1 MHWAANGPWWFSSDG
16 SQRFD
21 LRRANGTCYVA
32 ERPMGAFLEV
42 AARFQV
48 IKRADLGDRRLA
60 EVTIDRDIKLADY
73 LAPRAASFGVK
84 AEVSAGYPYKT
95 VSQPWARLFW
105 RAGFDGVR
113 YGAGHHPA
121 LSEVSFALFGD
132 TGATAGYGSFS
143 SADQCTT
150 ETLTRGLDRDR
161 PVSRASSPALPRA
174 GSRAQRPCC
183 SRGWLG
189 SGCHGFRCSRCSPP

>member
-1 MHWAANGPWWFSSDG
+1 MHRAMNGPWWFSSDG

-21 LRRANGTCYVA
+21 IRKPNGTCYLA

-42 AARFQV
+42 AARFHV
-48 IKRADLGDRRLA
+48 IKRAELDERRMAEITTDRDLRLA
-60 EVTIDRDIKLADY
+60 DC

-84 AEVSAGYPYKT
+84 AEVSAGYPYET
-95 VSQPWARLFW
+95 ASHPWARLFW

-132 TGATAGYGSFS
+132 AGASVGYG
-143 SADQCTT
+143 
-150 ETLTRGLDRDR
+150 
-161 PVSRASSPALPRA
+161 
-174 GSRAQRPCC
+174 
-183 SRGWLG
+183 GWT
-189 SGCHGFRCSRCSPP
+189 SGPIEDSLVAEAVRVFGFLVDDS